1 MKIFYLFV
9 AIAAYFFCV
18 SASVIVY
25 VKRILPSREK
35 RVILHPDKIH
45 AE

>member
-1 MKIFYLFV
+1 MKIFDLFV

-18 SASVIVY
+18 SVGVIVY
-25 VKRILPSREK
+25 VKPILKTREN